1 MFEQFPLRCC
11 KDHVCDCCLS
21 EAEKSDK
28 RINEEMKRMRA
39 RNQNEGKVILLGKYQ
54 TCHLNYIMKEFYLGN
69 AEAGK

>member
-1 MFEQFPLRCC
+1 
-11 KDHVCDCCLS
+11 
-21 EAEKSDK
+21 
-28 RINEEMKRMRA
+28 MRA